1 MNLRLASVEDGERL
15 EATHALAFDRPW
27 SAADILRLMHM
38 MGGFGLL
45 AEADGRTTGF
55 ILARVIAEEAEIL
68 TLAVAPRARRRGLGR
83 ALVEAA
89 AAQAVAR
96 GARAMF
102 LEVAAGNAAAIGLYE
117 GAGFQRVGLRR
128 GYYAKSEG
136 PAEDALVLRRP
147 LNTP

>member
-1 MNLRLASVEDGERL
+1 
-15 EATHALAFDRPW
+15 
-27 SAADILRLMHM
+27 
-38 MGGFGLL
+38 
-45 AEADGRTTGF
+45 
-55 ILARVIAEEAEIL
+55 
-68 TLAVAPRARRRGLGR
+68 
-83 ALVEAA
+83 
-89 AAQAVAR
+89 
-96 GARAMF
+96 MF